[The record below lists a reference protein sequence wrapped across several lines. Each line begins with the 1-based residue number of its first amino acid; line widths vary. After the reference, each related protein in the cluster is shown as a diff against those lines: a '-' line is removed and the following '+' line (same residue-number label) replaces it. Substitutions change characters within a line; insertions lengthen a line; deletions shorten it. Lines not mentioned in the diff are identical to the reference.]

1 MEFLALIFVAFVAV
15 VLFTA
20 VRIVPQQVS
29 FVIERFGKYDRTL
42 NAGLHIIVPFMDRV
56 AYRHTL
62 KELVLDI
69 PEQLCITRDNVQ
81 VHVDGI
87 IFIRVMDASR
97 ASYGVSNY
105 QIAVIQ
111 LAQTTLRSEI
121 GKLDLDRSFEE
132 RENIN
137 NSIVM
142 ALDKATDPWG
152 VKVLRYEVKSINPP
166 RDVIEAMEK
175 QMRAEREKRAKILE
189 SEGDRDSKINRAE
202 GLKQE
207 TIKASEATK
216 QRQINEAQGEAEAIL
231 AVATATAKGL
241 SDVAASLSGQGG
253 AEAARLRVAE
263 DWVTQFGKLAQS
275 TNTMII
281 PANAADVGSI
291 MATAFGVFDGL
302 RASPTVSVPSKPGK
316 DGW

>member
-1 MEFLALIFVAFVAV
+1 MEIIALVFLGFVAV
-15 VLFTA
+15 VLFSA

-29 FVIERFGKYDRTL
+29 FVIERFGKYDRTF

-56 AYRHTL
+56 AYKHTL

-81 VHVDGI
+81 VHVDGV
-87 IFIRVMDASR
+87 IFLRVMDPSR

-105 QIAVIQ
+105 QMAVVQ

-121 GKLDLDRSFEE
+121 GKLDLDRTFEE

-142 ALDKATDPWG
+142 ALDKATDAWG
-152 VKVLRYEVKSINPP
+152 AKVLRYEVKSINPP

-189 SEGDRDSKINRAE
+189 SEGDRDSKINRAD

-216 QRQINEAQGEAEAIL
+216 QRQINEAEGQAQAIL
-231 AVATATAKGL
+231 AVAHATAKGL
-241 SDVAASLSGQGG
+241 ADVAAALSAKGG

-263 DWVTQFGKLAQS
+263 DWVKQFGKLAKS
-275 TNTMII
+275 TNSMII
-281 PANAADVGSI
+281 PANAADVGSV

-302 RASPTVSVPSKPGK
+302 RNPPKGSAAETTE
-316 DGW
+316 GW